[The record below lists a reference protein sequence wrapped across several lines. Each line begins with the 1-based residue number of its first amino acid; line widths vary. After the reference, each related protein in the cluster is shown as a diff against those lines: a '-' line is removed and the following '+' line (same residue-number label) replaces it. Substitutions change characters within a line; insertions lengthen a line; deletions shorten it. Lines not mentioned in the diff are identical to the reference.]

1 MRAKYE
7 KRAPGVADH
16 KGALRSPRKTTGR
29 KVTMDDAI
37 TAIRTAVA
45 DGATAEQKAHGAAA
59 CRAILAALGAE
70 PGKPIAMAGAP
81 VPHPLAGI
89 DPGQALDLL
98 IAKLTAALPKDE
110 DKARQ
115 ATPTAPPDPRGLRIA
130 FVAPPPRQAARGPAQ
145 ARPTRRGK
153 P

>member
-1 MRAKYE
+1 
-7 KRAPGVADH
+7 
-16 KGALRSPRKTTGR
+16 
-29 KVTMDDAI
+29 MDDFIRAI
-37 TAIRTAVA
+37 HAAVA

-70 PGKPIAMAGAP
+70 TGKPIAVPGAP

-98 IAKLTAALPKDE
+98 IAKLTAALSKDD
-110 DKARQ
+110 DKPSA
-115 ATPTAPPDPRGLRIA
+115 PVTASDPRGLRIA
-130 FVAPPPRQAARGPAQ
+130 FVAPPGRPAPRAARPG
-145 ARPTRRGK
+145 RVVRRK